1 MFRILN
7 NLHLHISESEK
18 DGDFNSFLNAQ
29 IIFLKVRKRLKW
41 LCTKLSLFSDRFLH
55 VFPNVILF
63 QIPYDLANRSGAEAY
78 TFRGNNYL
86 QGPYLQNLQWKPD
99 LWSYL
104 DEFEEGHPF
113 PYK

>member
-7 NLHLHISESEK
+7 YLHLHISESEK

-41 LCTKLSLFSDRFLH
+41 LCTKLSHFSDRFLH

-86 QGPYLQNLQWKPD
+86 QGLYLQNLQWKPD